1 MNFPSLFLIFIIF
14 QFYLFVGF
22 KSLSF
27 FPFNIIFLL
36 IIISYNPDDYSDF
49 NLGIHIVEG
58 EKKMAK
64 KKICQ
69 KLGPMYNFV
78 YK

>member
-27 FPFNIIFLL
+27 FPFKYEKSL
-36 IIISYNPDDYSDF
+36 YNPDDSSDF